1 MAPSRRFSHQALV
14 ILSVALV
21 GAASLYA
28 RQRPAF
34 RSTIDLV
41 MLNVT
46 VTGPGGRY
54 VADLSADDFQILE
67 DGRPQDVAYF
77 SPANVPL
84 SVSLV
89 LDTSSSMDDE
99 MVLSKQ
105 AAMDFI
111 ARLRP
116 GDMAEIVSFDS
127 RVEVLQPMT
136 SDRALLE
143 AAIQRMRAGG
153 STALYNAVYIVLRQL
168 EKVKPQTGDDV
179 RRQVIVVLSDGEDTS
194 SLVTLDHL
202 LDSAKRS
209 QTVIYTVGLG
219 LEEPT
224 KIAFRWRIQPSTT
237 RPGNRRAPV
246 PAETSHG
253 SRRCLHADRERAD
266 EPVRG
271 RLFIQQCA
279 GRRCLASNSRARP
292 ASEPASAHSCRLLR
306 GNAVDFTYAA
316 NQPPEQCP
324 WSSFSFVASRKE
336 SPRCFQPSAKI
347 QDIERVYSRP
357 VWSGRRRSDLCRSL
371 AATVLFQRETP

>member
-1 MAPSRRFSHQALV
+1 MRRPSFRKFGQESLLVLGLALALV
-14 ILSVALV
+14 VCLD
-21 GAASLYA
+21 A

-54 VADLSADDFQILE
+54 VSDLSADDFQVLE

-89 LDTSSSMDDE
+89 LDTSSSMDEE
-99 MVLSKQ
+99 MALSKQ

-116 GDMAEIVSFDS
+116 GDIAEVVSFDS

-143 AAIQRMRAGG
+143 HAIQRMRAGG
-153 STALYNAVYIVLRQL
+153 STALYNGVYIVLRQL
-168 EKVKPQTGDDV
+168 DKIKPQSGDDV

-194 SLVTLDHL
+194 SLVTFDHL

-224 KIAFRWRIQPSTT
+224 RVT
-237 RPGNRRAPV
+237 RSDGEFGLRQLAQ
-246 PAETSHG
+246 ETG
-253 SRRCLHADRERAD
+253 
-266 EPVRG
+266 G
-271 RLFIQQCA
+271 RLFLPKRPTDLVDVYTQIANELTNQYMVGYLSSNA
-279 GRRCLASNSRARP
+279 RADGAWRRIAVRVLRP
-292 ASEPASAHSCRLLR
+292 
-306 GNAVDFTYAA
+306 
-316 NQPPEQCP
+316 
-324 WSSFSFVASRKE
+324 
-336 SPRCFQPSAKI
+336 
-347 QDIERVYSRP
+347 
-357 VWSGRRRSDLCRSL
+357 
-371 AATVLFQRETP
+371 

>member
-1 MAPSRRFSHQALV
+1 MRMPSFRKFARELLLV
-14 ILSVALV
+14 LGLTLAVIVCV
-21 GAASLYA
+21 DA

-41 MLNVT
+41 MLSVT

-54 VADLSADDFQILE
+54 VSDLSADDFHVVE
-67 DGRPQDVAYF
+67 DGRPQEVAFF

-111 ARLRP
+111 AKLRP
-116 GDMAEIVSFDS
+116 GDVAEVVSFDS

-136 SDRALLE
+136 SDRGLLE

-153 STALYNAVYIVLRQL
+153 ATALHNAVYIVLRQMG
-168 EKVKPQTGDDV
+168 KVKPASTDDV

-194 SLVTLDHL
+194 SLVTFDQL
-202 LDSAKRS
+202 LDTAKRS

-224 KIAFRWRIQPSTT
+224 PT
-237 RPGNRRAPV
+237 RLTRSDGEFGLRRLAQ
-246 PAETSHG
+246 ETG
-253 SRRCLHADRERAD
+253 
-266 EPVRG
+266 G
-271 RLFIQQCA
+271 RLFMPK
-279 GRRCLASNSRARP
+279 RPTELADVYTQI
-292 ASEPASAHSCRLLR
+292 ASELTNQYIVGYLSN
-306 GNAVDFTYAA
+306 NAGADGAWR
-316 NQPPEQCP
+316 Q
-324 WSSFSFVASRKE
+324 VAV
-336 SPRCFQPSAKI
+336 
-347 QDIERVYSRP
+347 RVGRP
-357 VWSGRRRSDLCRSL
+357 NLQARTRAGYF
-371 AATVLFQRETP
+371 AATP